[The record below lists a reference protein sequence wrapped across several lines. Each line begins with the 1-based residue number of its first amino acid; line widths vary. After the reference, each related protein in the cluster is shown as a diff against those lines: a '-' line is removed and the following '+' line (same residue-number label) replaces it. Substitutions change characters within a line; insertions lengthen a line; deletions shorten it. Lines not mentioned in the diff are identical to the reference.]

1 MAETINIKDLQL
13 TTQIDPSDFLLVEKA
28 EGTRKIAGTIFN
40 SLKGPKGDRGD
51 VGPKGETGAIGPQG
65 PVGAAGPKGD
75 QGLQGV
81 PGPKGATGDQGP
93 KGDAGVAGPQGPAGT
108 NGFTWRPAVDGSGNL
123 SWTQNSGTTAP
134 TTINIRGPQGPAGAK
149 GETGAPGPQGLA
161 GATGPKGDRGDV
173 GPAGP
178 QGPAVAVVNDLTTGG
193 TTKALSAEQGKAIK
207 TLIDSL
213 TQKLTALEAKVNQ
226 NHPS

>member
-40 SLKGPKGDRGD
+40 SLK
-51 VGPKGETGAIGPQG
+51 
-65 PVGAAGPKGD
+65 
-75 QGLQGV
+75 
-81 PGPKGATGDQGP
+81 
-93 KGDAGVAGPQGPAGT
+93 
-108 NGFTWRPAVDGSGNL
+108 
-123 SWTQNSGTTAP
+123 
-134 TTINIRGPQGPAGAK
+134 
-149 GETGAPGPQGLA
+149 
-161 GATGPKGDRGDV
+161 GPKGDRGDV

-213 TQKLTALEAKVNQ
+213 TQKLTALETKVNQ